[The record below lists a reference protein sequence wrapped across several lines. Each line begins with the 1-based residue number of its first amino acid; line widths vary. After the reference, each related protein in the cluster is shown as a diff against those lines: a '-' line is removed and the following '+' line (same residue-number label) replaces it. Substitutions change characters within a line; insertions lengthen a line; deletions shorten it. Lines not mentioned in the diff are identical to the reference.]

1 MSYGYNPPP
10 WTGNLNVW
18 AANLITYLQ
27 RTASRLGF
35 KTSDARATEN
45 GVILWDDV
53 SGYPVVSKNGVWR
66 QVILEDGNA
75 SLYIPSNVTAAAAN
89 TAYALT
95 FTAAAANG
103 ISLGTPASRIVFDEG
118 GEYMLSFTAQITS
131 TNSSQVNFWF
141 WPRINGVDIPTSAMR
156 TSLSSNGATDIVAR
170 SAIFPLSAG
179 DYLEAYWA
187 VDNTNASLSAHAATA
202 FAPSTPAAT
211 LAITRIHG

>member
-10 WTGNLNVW
+10 WTGNRNVW

-170 SAIFPLSAG
+170 SAIFSLSAG

-187 VDNTNASLSAHAATA
+187 VDDINASLSAHAATA